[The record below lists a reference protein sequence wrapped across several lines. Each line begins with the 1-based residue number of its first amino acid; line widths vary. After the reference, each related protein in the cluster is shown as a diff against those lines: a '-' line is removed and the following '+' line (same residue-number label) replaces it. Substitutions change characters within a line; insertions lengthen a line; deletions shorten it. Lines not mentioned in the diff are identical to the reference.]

1 MTLRE
6 KQKAEALERLKL
18 LNIDKSAIDIFKKNQ
33 GICVSLSIEGINSI
47 NVPSYLNEEM
57 ENQIKEFEMKYHA
70 LVYHGELSNF
80 EFGTCLT
87 LLFVINAEYYWEQD
101 RIDLSNNEA
110 YCFVINET
118 TPDFS
123 EFGYCGFEKIDG
135 TIKRIY

>member
-6 KQKAEALERLKL
+6 KQKAEALKRLEL
-18 LNIDKSAIDIFKKNQ
+18 LNIKQSVIDAFKEESVF
-33 GICVSLSIEGINSI
+33 CFSTRIEGLNSI
-47 NVPSYLNEEM
+47 NVPVMLNELFN
-57 ENQIKEFEMKYHA
+57 NQIKEFEMNHHA
-70 LVYHGELSNF
+70 LVYHAELSNF

-87 LLFVINAEYYWEQD
+87 LLFVSNDEHQWEQD

-110 YCFVINET
+110 YCFVINESCL
-118 TPDFS
+118 DCS

>member
-6 KQKAEALERLKL
+6 KQKAEALKRLEL
-18 LNIDKSAIDIFKKNQ
+18 LNINEGVIEVFKKHENV
-33 GICVSLSIEGINSI
+33 CVSLRIEGINSI
-47 NVPSYLNEEM
+47 EIPFYLNEKM
-57 ENQIKEFEMKYHA
+57 DNQIKEFEMKHHA
-70 LVYHGELSNF
+70 LVYHTELSNF

-87 LLFVINAEYYWEQD
+87 LLFVSSDEHQWEQD

-110 YCFVINET
+110 YCFVINESCL
-118 TPDFS
+118 DCS

>member
-6 KQKAEALERLKL
+6 KQKAEALKRLEL
-18 LNIDKSAIDIFKKNQ
+18 LNIKEDVINAFKEES
-33 GICVSLSIEGINSI
+33 IVYFSTRIEGLNSI
-47 NVPSYLNEEM
+47 NVPVMLNELFS
-57 ENQIKEFEMKYHA
+57 NQIKEFEMKHHA

-87 LLFVINAEYYWEQD
+87 LLFVSNDEHQWEQD

-110 YCFVINET
+110 FCFVINESCL
-118 TPDFS
+118 DCS

-135 TIKRIY
+135 TIKRVY